1 MPDPV
6 AIECPACL
14 ATLKVPDDKLGKK
27 IRCPK
32 CSEIFVAEASE
43 AAEDFDLEEER
54 RPARGKGG
62 VKKGGKKQSGSGLL
76 IGGIVG
82 GVALVAVAGV
92 VIFLMSSG
100 GDDAVPQAA
109 QVAPVATPSP
119 TAAPAGDPAAAMA
132 ASMGA
137 HGAMPAG
144 AAHGAPQS
152 APAATPVASP
162 AIPPTTNGPAAAFVS
177 QSSSGPAKLDLS
189 WIPADS
195 ELIIDLRP
203 AAIWAAPAL
212 QQALKHPM
220 VFMAIGPMQAMTGIV
235 PADIESLTVA
245 MKLPDPRA
253 AAAPTNGVAPSPGA
267 EMPQIGNLQPVIVVR
282 LKKPLLE
289 SVWERPDFPL
299 ETTEYAGQTVRKFS
313 PPAADG
319 KQLTFAFHQP
329 NELAIVAGLDGTVQK
344 LIDAKG
350 DAKLFADWAPLD
362 PNLQFQLAARPRDV
376 KGLRSTSRSP
386 LQPSIS
392 AEQKAFQDAMDQYL
406 RSFSGGLR
414 LTDGLQLSMRLQS
427 DTPANTDAL
436 EAALRKN
443 QETVNADFMSQME
456 AAFGGF
462 GGPMPPELRGLLEAL
477 LANGQTSRDGAII
490 SMGTSIPADKM
501 ELFAILA
508 AKAQQSPMAG
518 MMLGGMMP
526 GGPAG
531 MPPGGPGRRPTGERS
546 GQTKPMAT
554 KTPGDLPPNLELQ
567 ASTLW
572 DAPQAGSASV
582 PLLMQF
588 RVTAT
593 DDAILCGA
601 GEFEFRPP
609 TTNSGASLS
618 ATSPRQTTLSAPE
631 QLMRTYLVPLDPL
644 ENGAANVA
652 TFHLAFKEPDAKA
665 RSLVNCEGKFRIV
678 RAKSQTDFQV
688 PLKKPLTSKPE
699 LPDALSAAGLTVK
712 LDRVKS
718 DSGSIAEELVV
729 SVGSSSLVARLQIL
743 DAESREPAIGWETP
757 AIRYVSDRGGIVQ
770 RISSASGDPLPDR
783 FLLSLVLFDG
793 TESLTVPFSFADLP
807 LPDPATRPVQ
817 ALPPQFRGAPGPGGA
832 LPPGGLPGEPGS
844 AGGVP

>member
-14 ATLKVPDDKLGKK
+14 ATLKVPEDKLGKK

-43 AAEDFDLEEER
+43 TVEDFDQEEER

-92 VIFLMSSG
+92 VIYLMSSG
-100 GDDAVPQAA
+100 GGND
-109 QVAPVATPSP
+109 
-119 TAAPAGDPAAAMA
+119 APAPQGAPSAPAVAASPPPAAAAMA

-137 HGAMPAG
+137 HGAMAG
-144 AAHGAPQS
+144 AAHGAPQAVPTT
-152 APAATPVASP
+152 APAASTTV
-162 AIPPTTNGPAAAFVS
+162 PPTVNAPAAPFVS

-189 WIPADS
+189 WIPTES

-212 QQALKHPM
+212 QQALKHPL

-235 PADIESLTVA
+235 PADIESVTVA

-253 AAAPTNGVAPSPGA
+253 AAAPTTGVALSPGA

-329 NELAIVAGLDGTVQK
+329 NELTIVAGLDGTVQK

-350 DAKLFADWAPLD
+350 DAELFADWAPLD
-362 PNLQFQLAARPRDV
+362 PNLQFQLAARPKDLAPQWAAARKSTLPIDAEQERLLAAFEKHLRAFAFGLQMTDGV
-376 KGLRSTSRSP
+376 ELAGYVQADSEAGGQELAEALKPQLAKAHAEFAAGFEKGFQQTGAPAPSELKSLVASVQENSKLTQQGAVASLTSR
-386 LQPSIS
+386 
-392 AEQKAFQDAMDQYL
+392 
-406 RSFSGGLR
+406 
-414 LTDGLQLSMRLQS
+414 
-427 DTPANTDAL
+427 
-436 EAALRKN
+436 
-443 QETVNADFMSQME
+443 
-456 AAFGGF
+456 
-462 GGPMPPELRGLLEAL
+462 
-477 LANGQTSRDGAII
+477 
-490 SMGTSIPADKM
+490 IPADKM
-501 ELFAILA
+501 GLFALLA
-508 AKAQQSPMAG
+508 QKAQQNPMAG

-531 MPPGGPGRRPTGERS
+531 RPPGGPGGRPTGERS
-546 GQTKPMAT
+546 GQTEPMAT

-572 DAPQAGSASV
+572 DAPQSGAASV

-593 DDAILCGA
+593 DDAILCAA

-609 TTNSGASLS
+609 TTDAGASLT
-618 ATSPRQTTLSAPE
+618 ATSPRQTTLSGPE
-631 QLMRTYLVPLDPL
+631 QLLRTYLVPLDPL
-644 ENGAANVA
+644 ENGKANVA

-665 RSLVNCEGKFRIV
+665 RSLVSCEGKFRVV
-678 RAKSQTDFQV
+678 RAKSQTDFQI
-688 PLKKPLTSKPE
+688 PLRKPLPSKLDLPE
-699 LPDALSAAGLTVK
+699 ALTAAGLTVK
-712 LDRVKS
+712 LERTKL
-718 DSGSIAEELVV
+718 DSGPIAEELVV
-729 SVGSSSLVARLQIL
+729 SVGSSAAVARLKIL
-743 DAESREPAIGWETP
+743 DADGGEPAIGWETP
-757 AIRYVSDRGGIVQ
+757 ATRYVSERGGIVQ
-770 RISSASGDPLPDR
+770 RISSESGDPLPDR

-793 TESLTVPFSFADLP
+793 TETLTVPFSFADLP

-817 ALPPQFRGAPGPGGA
+817 KAPQFPGGPIPGGPLPGGA
-832 LPPGGLPGEPGS
+832 IPGGNRE
-844 AGGVP
+844 

>member
-43 AAEDFDLEEER
+43 TVEDFDQEEER

-62 VKKGGKKQSGSGLL
+62 VKKGGKKQSSSGLL

-92 VIFLMSSG
+92 VIFLMTSG
-100 GDDAVPQAA
+100 GGNDAAVPQAA
-109 QVAPVATPSP
+109 QVPPASAPSP
-119 TAAPAGDPAAAMA
+119 TAAHAGDTAAAMA
-132 ASMGA
+132 ASMGI
-137 HGAMPAG
+137 MEPCRPARRR
-144 AAHGAPQS
+144 APQA
-152 APAATPVASP
+152 APAITPVASP
-162 AIPPTTNGPAAAFVS
+162 VTPPTTTNGPPATFVS

-212 QQALKHPM
+212 QQALKHPL

-235 PADIESLTVA
+235 PADIESVTVA
-245 MKLPDPRA
+245 MKLPDSRA
-253 AAAPTNGVAPSPGA
+253 AAAPTTGVELAPGA

-282 LKKPLLE
+282 LKKPLLD

-313 PPAADG
+313 PPPVDG
-319 KQLTFAFHQP
+319 KQLTFAIHQP
-329 NELAIVAGLDGTVQK
+329 NELTIVAGLDGTVQK

-362 PNLQFQLAARPRDV
+362 PNLQLQLAAHPRNL
-376 KGLRSTSRSP
+376 KGLRSASQSP
-386 LQPSIS
+386 LQPSAS

-462 GGPMPPELRGLLEAL
+462 GGPMPPELKGLLEAL
-477 LANGQTSRDGAII
+477 LANGQTTRNGAII

-501 ELFAILA
+501 ELFAKLA
-508 AKAQQSPMAG
+508 AKAQQNPMAG
-518 MMLGGMMP
+518 MMLGGMVP
-526 GGPAG
+526 GG
-531 MPPGGPGRRPTGERS
+531 PPGGPGGRPTGERS
-546 GQTKPMAT
+546 GQTEPMVT
-554 KTPGDLPPNLELQ
+554 KTPDELPPNLELQ

-572 DAPQAGSASV
+572 DAPQPGASSV

-588 RVTAT
+588 QVTAT
-593 DDAILCGA
+593 DDTILCAA

-609 TTNSGASLS
+609 TTNSGNSLS
-618 ATSPRQTTLSAPE
+618 ATSPRQTTLSAAE
-631 QLMRTYLVPLDPL
+631 QLLRTYLVPLDPQ

-652 TFHLAFKEPDAKA
+652 TFHLAYAEPDAKA
-665 RSLVNCEGKFRIV
+665 RSLVSCEGKFRVV

-688 PLKKPLTSKPE
+688 PLKKPLPSKLD

-712 LDRVKS
+712 LERTKL
-718 DSGSIAEELVV
+718 DSGPIAEELVV
-729 SVGSSSLVARLQIL
+729 SVGASSLVARLQIL
-743 DAESREPAIGWETP
+743 DADGGGPAAGWETP
-757 AIRYVSDRGGIVQ
+757 VIRYVSERGGIVQ
-770 RISSASGDPLPDR
+770 RISSESGDTLPDR
-783 FLLSLVLFDG
+783 FLLSLVLFEG
-793 TESLTVPFSFADLP
+793 TETLTVPFSFADLP

-832 LPPGGLPGEPGS
+832 FPPGGLPGEPGS
-844 AGGVP
+844 AAGVP